1 MGRCPGE
8 PNAAST
14 PILVQVMQL
23 LRMLRTDMH
32 CLLVCG
38 TSVMHLVRST
48 GVRSMSVFSVVC
60 LSSVVSPEF
69 CVSDGVD
76 LACEE
81 HQEMWIA
88 RR

>member
-1 MGRCPGE
+1 
-8 PNAAST
+8 
-14 PILVQVMQL
+14 
-23 LRMLRTDMH
+23 
-32 CLLVCG
+32 
-38 TSVMHLVRST
+38 
-48 GVRSMSVFSVVC
+48 MSVFSVVC